1 MILAI
6 IQARMSS
13 TRLPG
18 KVMKKIINKPSILL
32 MFERLRKSKMIDK
45 IILATSDH
53 PDNDLLCEY
62 VLGLGIDVF
71 RGSELDVLERFYLAA
86 KPYKPQY
93 VVRLT
98 GDCPLVDPQI
108 CDQLFQACIDQ
119 KVDYAELS
127 PEYAE
132 GVDCEIFTFK
142 ALEMAHKNAVMK
154 SEREH
159 VTLYL
164 NNRLDQF
171 KKFLLPNKTDDSG
184 YRFTI
189 DEPEDFEV
197 VSKIFE
203 NLYRGEKDPFS
214 YQEIK
219 KFLDTHQDIMKLNTH
234 IIRNEGLAIS
244 LRNDMVV
251 DNNAVSSV
259 KIGDKEISQASPA
272 YIIAEM
278 SANHGGDFDKAI
290 QILRA
295 AKEAGADALKLQTY
309 RADTITL
316 DSNKKDFLIASDSPW
331 SAHKTFY
338 SLYAKAFTP
347 WEWHKDL
354 MKEGKKIGIEVF
366 SSPFDLSAVDFLEK
380 LNVAAYKIASP
391 EISDIPLMKRVAQTE
406 KPVIISTGLAELED
420 IDLAVQTLRQ
430 EGCKDIIIL
439 KCTTSYP
446 APPKDI
452 NLRTI
457 PDMIERFNCLAGIS
471 DHTLGI
477 GVAVAA
483 VTLGARVVEKHFML
497 NKTDNSVDG
506 FFSLDPQEFKK
517 MVDEIRNIEQ
527 ALGQADYSI
536 SPESKKNL
544 FAKRSL
550 YIVKDIRKGEVFTA
564 DNVKSIRP
572 FYGLHPKHFEAVLG
586 KRATRNLE
594 KGDRLSWDVIE

>member
-6 IQARMSS
+6 VQARMSS

-18 KVMKKIINKPSILL
+18 KVMKKILNKPVILFL
-32 MFERLRKSKMIDK
+32 FERLRMSKMIDK

-53 PDNDLLCEY
+53 PDNDPLCEY
-62 VLGLGIDVF
+62 VKGLGINVF
-71 RGSELDVLERFYLAA
+71 RGSESDVLERFYLAA
-86 KPYKPQY
+86 KPYKPEY
-93 VVRLT
+93 IVRLT
-98 GDCPLVDPQI
+98 GDCPLVDPRI
-108 CDQLFQACIDQ
+108 CDQLFQACIEK

-127 PEYAE
+127 PQYAE
-132 GVDCEIFTFK
+132 GADCEIFTFK
-142 ALEMAHKNAVMK
+142 ALEMAQKNAVMK

-171 KKFLLPNKTDDSG
+171 KKILLPNKIDDSL

-197 VSKIFE
+197 VGKIFE
-203 NLYRGEKDPFS
+203 ALYRGDKDLFT
-214 YQEIK
+214 YEEIK
-219 KFLDTHQDIMKLNTH
+219 NFLDTHQEIGKLNTH

-244 LRNDMVV
+244 LRNDTVI
-251 DNNAVSSV
+251 NKNIVSSI

-290 QILRA
+290 KILHA
-295 AKEAGADALKLQTY
+295 AKEAGADVLKLQTY

-316 DSNKKDFLIASDSPW
+316 NSKKKDFLITSDNPW
-331 SAHKTFY
+331 SVHKTFY
-338 SLYAKAFTP
+338 SLYEKAFTP

-354 MKEGKKIGIEVF
+354 IEEGKKIGIEVF

-391 EISDIPLMKRVAQTE
+391 EISDIPLIKKVGQTG
-406 KPVIISTGLAELED
+406 KPVIISTGLADLED
-420 IDLAVQTLRQ
+420 IDLAVKTLRQ

-446 APPKDI
+446 APAKDI

-457 PDMIERFNCLAGIS
+457 PDMMERFNCLVGIS

-477 GVAVAA
+477 GVPVAA

-497 NKTDNSVDG
+497 NKMDHSVDG

-517 MVDEIRNIEQ
+517 MVDEIRKIEQ
-527 ALGQADYSI
+527 ALGKVDYSI
-536 SPESKKNL
+536 SSESKKNL

-550 YIVKDIRKGEVFTA
+550 YIVKDIKKGEVLTVE
-564 DNVKSIRP
+564 NVKSIRP
-572 FYGLHPKHFEAVLG
+572 FFGLHPKHFETVLG
-586 KRATRNLE
+586 KRAAHDLE